1 MQLQNQLAH
10 QESVY
15 AQEKRN
21 LESMVSQK
29 QAMFDNLENMCDHWS
44 YYDQSSAKTHELEK
58 KLLEHEME
66 MALDERVAQDHGDC
80 SRIGEY

>member
-1 MQLQNQLAH
+1 
-10 QESVY
+10 
-15 AQEKRN
+15 
-21 LESMVSQK
+21 MVSQK

-66 MALDERVAQDHGDC
+66 MVSHSALDERVAQTTVTALELEKAKQRNVLRLRDSQC
-80 SRIGEY
+80 F